1 MTNRRAFTLIE
12 ILVSVMLT
20 GLLASLALAPVASTV
35 RRTVDAQKEYA
46 DISALSRVMSFIAR
60 DLSCAVRMS
69 ATVLK
74 IEDKDALGGKDA
86 DILIFMSTSPSSQG
100 MSPGSVIYALTE
112 GGILHGDILPGL
124 YRWILPGVEPSDVKT
139 ETLTPS
145 DAQLVL
151 PGVDEFSAEIP
162 NGSHEEERRKE
173 YIGQFPAGIY
183 IKLGRGAEND
193 DDKMRR
199 LEGVISL
206 P

>member
-1 MTNRRAFTLIE
+1 MTTKRGFTLIE
-12 ILVSVMLT
+12 ILVAVMLT

-35 RRTVDAQKEYA
+35 RRTVDTQKEYA

-60 DLSCAVRMS
+60 DLSCAMRMS

-74 IEDKDALGGKDA
+74 IEDKEALGGKDA

-100 MSPGSVIYALTE
+100 MPPGSVIYAVTE
-112 GGILHGDILPGL
+112 GGMLHGDLLPGL

-139 ETLTPS
+139 DTLNPS
-145 DAQLVL
+145 EAQLVL
-151 PGVDEFSAEIP
+151 PGIDEFCAEVP
-162 NGSHEEERRKE
+162 DGSHDDDRRKE
-173 YIGQFPAGIY
+173 YTGQLPAGIY

-193 DDKMRR
+193 EDRMRR

>member
-1 MTNRRAFTLIE
+1 MTSRRAFTLIE

-35 RRTVDAQKEYA
+35 RRTVDTQREYA

-60 DLSCAVRMS
+60 DLSCAMRMS
-69 ATVLK
+69 PTVLK
-74 IEDKDALGGKDA
+74 IEDKEARGGKDT

-100 MSPGSVIYALTE
+100 MPPGSVIYAVTE

-124 YRWILPGVEPSDVKT
+124 YRWILPGVDASDVKT
-139 ETLTPS
+139 DTLNPS

-151 PGVDEFSAEIP
+151 PGVDEFCAEVP
-162 NGSHEEERRKE
+162 KGSHEDDRQKE
-173 YIGQFPAGIY
+173 YTGQLPTGIY
-183 IKLGRGAEND
+183 IKIGRGAEND
-193 DDKMRR
+193 EDRTRR
-199 LEGVISL
+199 VESVISL

>member
-1 MTNRRAFTLIE
+1 MTTRRGFTLIE
-12 ILVSVMLT
+12 ILVAVMLT

-35 RRTVDAQKEYA
+35 RRTVDTQKEYA

-60 DLSCAVRMS
+60 DLSCAMRMS

-74 IEDKDALGGKDA
+74 IEDKEALGGKDA

-100 MSPGSVIYALTE
+100 MPPGSVIYAVTE
-112 GGILHGDILPGL
+112 GGMLHGDLLPGL

-139 ETLTPS
+139 DTLNPS
-145 DAQLVL
+145 EAQLVL
-151 PGVDEFSAEIP
+151 PGIDEFCAEVP
-162 NGSHEEERRKE
+162 DGSHEDDRRKE
-173 YIGQFPAGIY
+173 YAGQLPAGIY

-193 DDKMRR
+193 EDRMRR

>member
-1 MTNRRAFTLIE
+1 MTTRRGFTLIE
-12 ILVSVMLT
+12 ILVAVMLT

-35 RRTVDAQKEYA
+35 RRTVDTQKEYA

-60 DLSCAVRMS
+60 DLSCAMRMS

-74 IEDKDALGGKDA
+74 IEDKEALGGKDA

-100 MSPGSVIYALTE
+100 MPPGSVIYAVTE
-112 GGILHGDILPGL
+112 GGMLHGDLLPGL

-139 ETLTPS
+139 DTLNPS
-145 DAQLVL
+145 EAQLVL
-151 PGVDEFSAEIP
+151 PGIDEFCAEVP
-162 NGSHEEERRKE
+162 DGSHDDDRRKE
-173 YIGQFPAGIY
+173 YAGQLPAGIY

-193 DDKMRR
+193 EDRMRR

>member
-173 YIGQFPAGIY
+173 YIGQLPAGIY

>member
-1 MTNRRAFTLIE
+1 MTTRRGFTLIE
-12 ILVSVMLT
+12 ILVAVMLT

-35 RRTVDAQKEYA
+35 RRTVDTQKEYA

-60 DLSCAVRMS
+60 DLSCAMRMS

-74 IEDKDALGGKDA
+74 IEDKEALGGKDA

-100 MSPGSVIYALTE
+100 MPPGSVIYAVTE
-112 GGILHGDILPGL
+112 GGMLHGDILPGL

-139 ETLTPS
+139 DTLNPS
-145 DAQLVL
+145 EAQLVL
-151 PGVDEFSAEIP
+151 PGIDEFCAEVP
-162 NGSHEEERRKE
+162 DGSHDDDRRKE
-173 YIGQFPAGIY
+173 YAGQLPAGIY

-193 DDKMRR
+193 EDRMRR

>member
-1 MTNRRAFTLIE
+1 MTTRRGFTLIE
-12 ILVSVMLT
+12 ILVAVMLT

-35 RRTVDAQKEYA
+35 RRTVDTQKEYA

-60 DLSCAVRMS
+60 DLSCAMRMS
-69 ATVLK
+69 PTVLK
-74 IEDKDALGGKDA
+74 IEDKEALGGKDA

-100 MSPGSVIYALTE
+100 MPPGSVIYAVTE
-112 GGILHGDILPGL
+112 GGMLHGDLLPGL

-139 ETLTPS
+139 DTLNPS
-145 DAQLVL
+145 EAQLVL
-151 PGVDEFSAEIP
+151 PGIDEFCAEVP
-162 NGSHEEERRKE
+162 NGSHDDDRRKE
-173 YIGQFPAGIY
+173 YAGQLPAGIY

-193 DDKMRR
+193 EDRMRR